1 MDPLMR
7 YILFLLALLLFGCDK
22 NVPVSEHAIHYKQAK
37 EIQDFNLQDQHGN
50 TVTKRDLLE
59 QWTLI
64 FLGYTSCPDICPMTL
79 VKLTELH
86 AELAQQ
92 HNVKVWFVS
101 VDPNRD
107 TQQQRKAYIDYFNS
121 DFKAVSAE
129 HANLFPFV
137 RNIGLIYAINNSK
150 ETEYYVDHSA
160 SVALINPEGNLSG
173 IFKAKFAANE
183 VPLIDAAQ
191 VIKDFNAIVH

>member
-7 YILFLLALLLFGCDK
+7 YILFLLALFMLGCEE

-37 EIQDFNLQDQHGN
+37 EINEFSLQDQHGN
-50 TVTKRDLLE
+50 EVTKRDLLN

-79 VKLTELH
+79 AKLTEIQS
-86 AELAQQ
+86 ELSKQY
-92 HNVKVWFVS
+92 NVKVWFVS

-107 TQQQRKAYIDYFNS
+107 TQQKRKAYIDYFNP
-121 DFKAVSAE
+121 DFKGISAGHE
-129 HANLFPFV
+129 ALFPFV
-137 RNIGLIYAINNSK
+137 RNIGLIYAINTSK
-150 ETEYYVDHSA
+150 EEDYYVDHSA
-160 SVALINPEGNLSG
+160 SVALINPQGNLSG
-173 IFKAKFAANE
+173 IFKAKFAVNE
-183 VPLIDAAQ
+183 VPLIDSAQ

>member
-22 NVPVSEHAIHYKQAK
+22 NEPVSEHAIHYKQAK
-37 EIQDFNLQDQHGN
+37 EIQDFNLQDQDGN

-79 VKLTELH
+79 AKLTELH
-86 AELAQQ
+86 AELVQQ

-107 TQQQRKAYIDYFNS
+107 TQQQRKAYLDYFNP
-121 DFKAVSAE
+121 DFKAISAE

-150 ETEYYVDHSA
+150 EKEYYVDHSA
-160 SVALINPEGNLSG
+160 SVALINPQGNLSG

-183 VPLIDAAQ
+183 VPLIDTAQ

>member
-1 MDPLMR
+1 MR

-50 TVTKRDLLE
+50 TVTKRDLLG

-79 VKLTELH
+79 AKLTEIH
-86 AELAQQ
+86 TELAQQ

-121 DFKAVSAE
+121 DFKAVSAG
-129 HANLFPFV
+129 HVGLFPFV

-150 ETEYYVDHSA
+150 EKEYYVDHSA
-160 SVALINPEGNLSG
+160 SVALINPQGNLSG

-191 VIKDFNAIVH
+191 VIKDFNTIVY